1 MSDRM
6 LPIIHSTYIYTKP
19 LFFGLIE
26 GRMRAFDKD
35 KPEAGLIFRKMGRS
49 DVRHSL
55 PITAS
60 DIIRFSV
67 LIYHEI

>member
-1 MSDRM
+1 MSGRM
-6 LPIIHSTYIYTKP
+6 FPIIHSTYTYTKP
-19 LFFGLIE
+19 SFFGLIE
-26 GRMRAFDKD
+26 GRMRVFDKD
-35 KPEAGLIFRKMGRS
+35 NPEAGLIFRKMGRF

-55 PITAS
+55 PITAL